1 MHYKTIVLE
10 MIQDRP
16 RLYEQL
22 RSSKR
27 LLPSMESYAVDLR
40 DNHLA
45 WQATLTMQRPG
56 SDRSLIAS
64 EAMELAIADLMRCL
78 PSESAMQEAA

>member
-45 WQATLTMQRPG
+45 CQATLLTQRPG
-56 SDRSLIAS
+56 TDSSLIAS
-64 EAMELAIADLMRCL
+64 EAMELAIADLMERL
-78 PSESAMQEAA
+78 PSASAMHEAS

>member
-22 RSSKR
+22 RTSRR
-27 LLPSMESYAVDLR
+27 LLPSMESYAGDLR
-40 DNHLA
+40 DSHLA
-45 WQATLTMQRPG
+45 WQETLLMQRPG
-56 SDRSLIAS
+56 SDPSLIAC
-64 EAMELAIADLMRCL
+64 EAMELAIADLMQRL
-78 PSESAMQEAA
+78 PSASAMQEAS